1 MRLRVAFIAVL
12 PAILQAQATS
22 FDVASV
28 KSGKPGAPR
37 GQNMETRRFTGNDR
51 LLGYIETAWNLMLAS
66 PDEQD
71 AMLAQLPKWASTEN
85 FEIQAVTRSNLS
97 KDQMRLA
104 LRSLLAD
111 RFRLQAHTVTEIVS
125 VLALVLD
132 KPAIPGANLR
142 PHSRGEPCDVHS
154 SSHSVGAFPPLCG
167 DVVAV
172 NTAHGAIL
180 MGARDVTIAQIAAYV
195 SLIGGSITTHPI
207 VDQTGLTG
215 NFDFTVEFTPERR
228 ASAPP
233 DDFQPTTLLEALHE
247 QLGLKMRST
256 KSPLDSLIIDHVERP
271 EEN

>member
-12 PAILQAQATS
+12 PAIIQAQAAS

-37 GQNMETRRFTGNDR
+37 GQKMETRRFTGNDR
-51 LLGYIETAWNLMLAS
+51 LLGYIQTAWNLMLAS

-97 KDQMRLA
+97 KDQMMRLA

-111 RFRLQAHTVTEIVS
+111 RFRLQAHTVTEIVP

-132 KPAIPGANLR
+132 KPAITGPNLR
-142 PHSRGEPCDVHS
+142 PHASGEPCDVHS
-154 SSHSVGAFPPLCG
+154 SSHSVGAFPPICG

-172 NTAHGAIL
+172 NTSHGAIL

-195 SLIGGSITTHPI
+195 SLIGVPSR
-207 VDQTGLTG
+207 LT
-215 NFDFTVEFTPERR
+215 P
-228 ASAPP
+228 S
-233 DDFQPTTLLEALHE
+233 
-247 QLGLKMRST
+247 ST
-256 KSPLDSLIIDHVERP
+256 KPASPATSISRSNLLRNEGLPRRRTIFSPRHFWKP
-271 EEN
+271 CTNNSA

>member
-37 GQNMETRRFTGNDR
+37 GQKMETRRFTGNDG
-51 LLGYIETAWNLMLAS
+51 LLGYIETAWNLLLAS
-66 PDEQD
+66 RDEQD
-71 AMLAQLPKWASTEN
+71 AMLAQMPKWASTED

-111 RFRLQAHTVTEIVS
+111 RFRLQAHTVTEIVP

-132 KPAIPGANLR
+132 KPAITGPNLR

-180 MGARDVTIAQIAAYV
+180 MGARDVTIDQIAARF
-195 SLIGGSITTHPI
+195 SDHRSRRPARGKLTDLRRLSISSSASRWPFPDNSPPSPTCPYNRPAAPANRLDDT
-207 VDQTGLTG
+207 
-215 NFDFTVEFTPERR
+215 R
-228 ASAPP
+228 ASS
-233 DDFQPTTLLEALHE
+233 
-247 QLGLKMRST
+247 RS
-256 KSPLDSLIIDHVERP
+256 SP
-271 EEN
+271 